1 MPFSMRLDPQTE
13 AMIERLARSRGTS
26 RSSVVR
32 EAVAQYASAADV
44 RTTAYER
51 LEPLIGVVR
60 SGRSDLSRQTG
71 RKFTGLLKARRAARA
86 RRSR

>member
-1 MPFSMRLDPQTE
+1 MPFSVRLDRRTE
-13 AMIERLARSRGTS
+13 AVIGRLARSSGKS

-44 RTTAYER
+44 RTTAYEK
-51 LEPLIGVVR
+51 LEPLVGVVR
-60 SGRSDLSRQTG
+60 SGRTDLSQHTG
-71 RKFTGLLKARRAARA
+71 RKFTELLKTQRAARA